1 MDGSRS
7 PRVMCPSRA
16 STPSLDPGLRLSTSD
31 RRVQDCI
38 RELRALSDRIV
49 SSPSSSNGDVGSFA
63 ANCLLPLNPSQSR
76 LLAEVVT
83 TLVPRSTW
91 WWTQEESDW
100 WALCGVIGED
110 SGPQVTVF
118 ISATSDRDV
127 IPS

>member
-1 MDGSRS
+1 VDRGAK
-7 PRVMCPSRA
+7 PGLMCPSPA
-16 STPSLDPGLRLSTSD
+16 STRSFDPGLRLSTSD

-38 RELRALSDRIV
+38 RELQALSDRIV
-49 SSPSSSNGDVGSFA
+49 SSPSSSNGVVGSFA
-63 ANCLLPLNPSQSR
+63 ANCLLPLSPSQSR

-83 TLVPRSTW
+83 TLVPPSTW

-127 IPS
+127 LS

>member
-1 MDGSRS
+1 M
-7 PRVMCPSRA
+7 
-16 STPSLDPGLRLSTSD
+16 
-31 RRVQDCI
+31 QDCI

-49 SSPSSSNGDVGSFA
+49 SSPSSFSGGNESFA

-76 LLAEVVT
+76 LLADLVT

-100 WALCGVIGED
+100 WALCGAIGED
-110 SGPQVTVF
+110 FGPQVTVF